1 MGGKIDL
8 HMHTYYSDGQ
18 HSPEELIL
26 KVKEAGID
34 IISVTDHDTVGG
46 ISEATEA
53 GKKLGVEVIPGLEI
67 SSDIRDREV
76 HLLAY
81 FFDPANKQLEEYLK
95 FFRAERIKRAI
106 IIIEK
111 LKELGLVIELDDVL
125 TLARNSAVG
134 RPHIAKVLV
143 KKGLVSNYFEAFSKY
158 IGNGGPAYER
168 KVHVSPRSA
177 FKIINDAG
185 GLSFIAHPGNLPDAI
200 MVELI
205 DAGLDGIEVVHP
217 SHLPHL
223 VKHYRGI
230 VNEFFLL
237 ESGGSDFHGGDRN
250 DYSNLGKYSVAHSKI
265 EAMQK
270 QILRN
275 AIKQ

>member
-1 MGGKIDL
+1 MQGKIDL
-8 HMHTYYSDGQ
+8 HMHTYFSDGQ
-18 HSPEELIL
+18 HSPEELII

-34 IISVTDHDTVGG
+34 IVSITDHDTVNG
-46 ISEATEA
+46 IPEAIDA
-53 GKKLGVEVIPGLEI
+53 GKKYGVEIIPGLEI

-81 FFDPANKQLEEYLK
+81 FFDPANKELEEYLK

-106 IIIEK
+106 RIVEK
-111 LKELGLVIELDDVL
+111 LNALGLFLELEDIMQI
-125 TLARNSAVG
+125 ARNSAVG
-134 RPHIAKVLV
+134 RPHIAKALV

-158 IGNGGPAYER
+158 IGNGCPAYER

-177 FKIINDAG
+177 FKIISDAG
-185 GLSFIAHPGNLPDAI
+185 GLSFIAHPGNLPDAV
-200 MVELI
+200 MMELI
-205 DAGLDGIEVVHP
+205 EAGLDGIEVVHP
-217 SHLPHL
+217 SHLPHQ

-237 ESGGSDFHGGDRN
+237 ESGGSDFHGGERN
-250 DYSNLGKYSVAHSKI
+250 DYNNLGKYYVVNSKI
-265 EAMQK
+265 DAMRK

-275 AIKQ
+275 SA